1 MDLSWCIRN
10 LFTAIGN
17 SWSGAHSSSS
27 NYSPQLLRVR
37 LLTVNLKFNDL
48 HHVHRIILSFFAFSF
63 ERFFPFC
70 QLNVFLSPFRVF
82 SPTDFKIAR
91 FDVFGLHSKN
101 DLIHHW
107 KPKKV
112 CLDYL
117 TRLFDLLFG
126 SRKAYFLKKNVL
138 FSFLIKVSAA

>member
-17 SWSGAHSSSS
+17 SWSVAHSSSS

-37 LLTVNLKFNDL
+37 LLTVNLKFNYL
-48 HHVHRIILSFFAFSF
+48 HHVHRIILGFFAFSF

-70 QLNVFLSPFRVF
+70 QLDVFLSPFRVF

-91 FDVFGLHSKN
+91 FDVFGLPSK
-101 DLIHHW
+101 
-107 KPKKV
+107 
-112 CLDYL
+112 
-117 TRLFDLLFG
+117 FDLVHHFKKLLNSAIGFG
-126 SRKAYFLKKNVL
+126 IWVEKGLIMQGECTIYFYH
-138 FSFLIKVSAA
+138 